1 MHDFK
6 ELFESFSALKVGVI
20 GDVML
25 DTYWWGSVDRISPEG
40 PVPIVAVTKKEW
52 RIGGAGNVALNV
64 SALGAEVTILTV
76 IGKDEE
82 GEQLKKLLHDNKI
95 DSRFIIVSEKR
106 MTANKIRIIG
116 RNQQM

>member
-1 MHDFK
+1 MVVDLDNIFQNITK
-6 ELFESFSALKVGVI
+6 LKIGVI
-20 GDVML
+20 GDIML

-64 SALGAEVTILTV
+64 RAMGADVAVLSV

-82 GEQLKKLLHDNKI
+82 GEQLKNLFHDNKI
-95 DSRFIIVSEKR
+95 DTRFTIESEKR
-106 MTANKIRIIG
+106 MTTNKIRIIG
-116 RNQQM
+116 R